1 MLCVDKFVLVYQKRE
16 GIVDGG
22 CGECGNKEV
31 KGGSSS
37 GHIKHKVTPSVSV
50 IKRTGTGVVILVDKS
65 VVTSLIEGLHWA
77 QLPSG

>member
-1 MLCVDKFVLVYQKRE
+1 ML

-22 CGECGNKEV
+22 CDECGNKEV
-31 KGGSSS
+31 KRGSSS
-37 GHIKHKVTPSVSV
+37 GHIGHKVTPSVSV
-50 IKRTGTGVVILVDKS
+50 IKRTGTGKVILLVDKS

>member
-1 MLCVDKFVLVYQKRE
+1 MITSQKDSFYVL

-22 CGECGNKEV
+22 CDECGNKEV

-37 GHIKHKVTPSVSV
+37 GHKVTPSVSV
-50 IKRTGTGVVILVDKS
+50 IKRTGTGVLILVDKS